1 MKRFLTVMT
10 ISCLGA
16 FASANAQTAINKRTA
31 ENSSVLDF
39 PVGTTKG
46 IILPAVETLPA
57 TPANGTFLFDKVA
70 KIVKMYQNGVWV
82 DLSGVGDIAGP
93 VPLAPYSG
101 TVDNGKQT
109 VMGARSTAVD
119 GVLVLE
125 SPDKALVLPK
135 ISNPHLN
142 VKSPYPGM
150 MCYDTDRKALA
161 VFDGKVWNYWK

>member
-1 MKRFLTVMT
+1 MI
-10 ISCLGA
+10 ISLGA
-16 FASANAQTAINKRTA
+16 FASASAQTAIGKNTA
-31 ENSSVLDF
+31 DGSSVLDF
-39 PVGTTKG
+39 AAGTTKG

-70 KIVKMYQNGVWV
+70 KIVKMYQNGAWV
-82 DLSGVGDIAGP
+82 NLSGVGDIAGA
-93 VPLAPYSG
+93 VPIAPYSG

-109 VMGARSTAVD
+109 VIGSRSTTVD

-125 SPDKALVLPK
+125 STDKALVLPK

-161 VFDGKVWNYWK
+161 VFDGNVWNYWK